1 MKDPEGG
8 GGQNSVNS
16 LRYAPPP
23 PPPPP
28 PPIFRQK
35 ESGTKII
42 CSYLKQQGPLINV
55 MIWDK
60 S

>member
-1 MKDPEGG
+1 MGILKMDWHIYEGPG
-8 GGQNSVNS
+8 RGRGQNSVKS
-16 LRYAPPP
+16 VRYA

-42 CSYLKQQGPLINV
+42 CSYLKQEGP
-55 MIWDK
+55 
-60 S
+60 